1 MNCPLNTKNA
11 KGLLMKRRTFLRTAS
26 LATAFV
32 AARPLMN
39 FAIAAEKF
47 EFPLWDLHV
56 HLTDRFSI
64 KEAMDIAQERNVRF
78 GILEH
83 PGTAAIKNDADLRNY
98 IVGLRK
104 FPVLIGL
111 QPVNLEWSKRFSPE
125 LLAQIDYVLM
135 DPQTIPLGNGEFMHI
150 WQFDTYVEDTD
161 EFMERYMA
169 YSLEILTKEPI
180 NIFGWP
186 LFLPV
191 CIARDYY
198 SLWTG
203 DRMQQLISAAKKR
216 NIAFEINDMS
226 HTPHEE
232 FIRTAKEQGLK
243 FTFGSDS
250 RNNNAG
256 RLAYCKH
263 IARKCSLKEEDF
275 YIPVHKTGNL

>member
-1 MNCPLNTKNA
+1 ME
-11 KGLLMKRRTFLRTAS
+11 RRTFLK
-26 LATAFV
+26 ATALAAGFV
-32 AARPLMN
+32 ATQPYSN
-39 FAIAAEKF
+39 FAASTEDLD
-47 EFPLWDLHV
+47 FPLCDLHV

-64 KEAMDIAQERNVRF
+64 EHVMDIAQERNVRF
-78 GILEH
+78 GIVEH
-83 PGTAAIKNDADLRNY
+83 PGQQGPIRNDADLRKY
-98 IVGLRK
+98 IERLRK

-111 QPVNLEWSKRFSPE
+111 QPTNLGWSRRFSPE

-150 WQFDTYVEDTD
+150 WEFSTYVEDTN
-161 EFMERYMA
+161 EFMDRYMA

-198 SLWTG
+198 TLWTH
-203 DRMQQLISAAKKR
+203 DRMQRLISAAKMR
-216 NIAFEINDMS
+216 SIAFEINDMS
-226 HTPHEE
+226 HTPHQE
-232 FIRTAKEQGLK
+232 FIKMAKEQGLK

-256 RLAYCKH
+256 RLVYCKQV
-263 IARKCSLKEEDF
+263 ARKCSLKADDL
-275 YIPVHKTGNL
+275 YAPVHKTGNL

>member
-1 MNCPLNTKNA
+1 ME
-11 KGLLMKRRTFLRTAS
+11 RRRFLKTTA
-26 LATAFV
+26 LAAGFV
-32 AARPLMN
+32 AARPLSN
-39 FAIAAEKF
+39 LAVSAEQLD
-47 EFPLWDLHV
+47 FPLWDLHV

-64 KEAMDIAQERNVRF
+64 KQAMEIARERNVRF
-78 GILEH
+78 GIVEH
-83 PGTAAIKNDADLRNY
+83 PGPGAIRDDADLKKY
-98 IVGLRK
+98 IDSLRK

-111 QPVNLEWSKRFSPE
+111 QPVDLGWSKRFSPE

-150 WQFDTYVEDTD
+150 WEFSTYVEDTN

-198 SLWTG
+198 TLWTQE
-203 DRMQQLISAAKKR
+203 RMQRLISAAKKR

-232 FIRTAKEQGLK
+232 FIRMAKEQGLK

-256 RLAYCKH
+256 RLVYCKQV
-263 IARKCSLKEEDF
+263 ARKCGLKADDF
-275 YIPVHKTGNL
+275 FAPVHKTGNL

>member
-1 MNCPLNTKNA
+1 
-11 KGLLMKRRTFLRTAS
+11 
-26 LATAFV
+26 
-32 AARPLMN
+32 MN
-39 FAIAAEKF
+39 FAIAAETF
-47 EFPLWDLHV
+47 EFPLRDLHV
-56 HLTDRFSI
+56 HLTDRFPI
-64 KEAMDIAQERNVRF
+64 KEAMSIAQERNVQF

-83 PGTAAIKNDADLRNY
+83 PGSPAIRNDADLRNY

-111 QPVNLEWSKRFSPE
+111 QPINLEWSKRFSPE

-135 DPQTIPLGNGEFMHI
+135 DPQTIPVGNGEFMHI
-150 WQFDTYVEDTD
+150 WQFDTYVEDTN
-161 EFMERYMA
+161 EFMERYME
-169 YSLEILTKEPI
+169 YSLKILTQEPI

-198 SLWTG
+198 TLWTQ
-203 DRMQQLISAAKKR
+203 DRMQRLISAAKKR

-256 RLAYCKH
+256 RLAYCKQV
-263 IARKCSLKEEDF
+263 ARKCGLKSDDF
-275 YIPVHKTGNL
+275 YFPVHKTGNL